1 VLLFS
6 TGSAPSMG
14 CWYCKCAVKILQ
26 LRWFVNIGIIVA
38 ITLMVII
45 IAFIF
50 KKGDNQEIQAEHEE
64 IHDMEKVFFELIQTQ
79 NKKPYRLASI
89 YNQYDVMFIKSL
101 FQSEEIP
108 FHIEFEHVTRLIP
121 GLPIPDYNSTFLT
134 ILEDD
139 YNDAVKVLEDY
150 ISSKTATETTKKDT
164 IRNVVEISVASWRVP
179 PTGENTIVIHYK

>member
-1 VLLFS
+1 
-6 TGSAPSMG
+6 
-14 CWYCKCAVKILQ
+14 
-26 LRWFVNIGIIVA
+26 VNIGIIVA